1 MLIIEKL
8 NTKEDMTEAE
18 IIIAD
23 FIIMI
28 GKKISKS
35 STRSIAEA
43 TYTSA
48 ATVVRL
54 CKKLGF
60 SGFNDFRNH
69 FLVELDYID
78 NQFGS
83 ISANFPFEK
92 KDSYYKAAN
101 KIGSLYKETVDDTLS
116 LLNDEILQK
125 AVNLIKYS
133 YAIHLFSYGTNLNIA
148 ETFREKMLKI
158 GKPVYLSTNLNYQR
172 YEARVIGK
180 EDVAII
186 ISYSGETANII
197 EIAQTCKQN
206 NIPIILITSL
216 GENTVSKYSACKL
229 VISTKEHLFQ
239 NLGNFSTN
247 ISISLLLDV
256 LYSTF
261 FLTAYDL
268 HYKNKLGIV
277 GQLENKRKSSNSTI
291 NDWENDETVF

>member
-8 NTKEDMTEAE
+8 RTKENMTDAE
-18 IIIAD
+18 VVIAD

-28 GKKISKS
+28 GKRISKS

-48 ATVVRL
+48 STVIRL

-60 SGFNDFRNH
+60 SGFNDFKSH

-78 NQFGS
+78 KQFGT
-83 ISANFPFEK
+83 ISANFPFDK

-133 YAIHLFSYGTNLNIA
+133 HAIHVFSYGTNLNIA
-148 ETFREKMLKI
+148 ETFQEKMLKI
-158 GKPVYLSTNLNYQR
+158 NKPVYISTNLNYQR

-180 EDVAII
+180 QDVAIV
-186 ISYSGETANII
+186 ISYSGETTNII
-197 EIAQTCKQN
+197 EIAKTCSKN
-206 NIPIILITSL
+206 DVPIILITSL
-216 GENTVSKYSACKL
+216 GENTISKYSACKL

-261 FLTAYDL
+261 FLTDYDS
-268 HYKNKLGIV
+268 HYKNKLGTV
-277 GQLENKRKSSNSTI
+277 EQLENNRSSSNSVI
-291 NDWENDETVF
+291 ND